1 MIANCFVTG
10 KWKDSEDASEL
21 LKLDDAEDL
30 SDVDSEVYGD
40 FEDLETGVKHV
51 APQNKDQSEAGPS
64 APQKRKREASEKDE
78 KADREALAE
87 KKRKLKERFDAEY
100 DNTDKSTYYEE
111 LKMTAEKQAQL
122 NKTVFENM
130 PDDVRV
136 QVEGFR

>member
-1 MIANCFVTG
+1 MA
-10 KWKDSEDASEL
+10 KDA
-21 LKLDDAEDL
+21 
-30 SDVDSEVYGD
+30 
-40 FEDLETGVKHV
+40 
-51 APQNKDQSEAGPS
+51 
-64 APQKRKREASEKDE
+64 

-100 DNTDKSTYYEE
+100 DNPDKSSYYEE

-122 NKTVFENM
+122 NKSVFENM